1 MYLTALPQAVKIK
14 PGTFPWDGEY
24 DQTSFVCVCACRDVH
39 QTSIMING
47 SNTTR
52 LCLCYTYS
60 ISMIM
65 SCMIIFITISCNRY
79 MLIIWF
85 HSIVDSAKT
94 DVLRRSDSPGESS
107 KRLGKI

>member
-1 MYLTALPQAVKIK
+1 
-14 PGTFPWDGEY
+14 
-24 DQTSFVCVCACRDVH
+24 
-39 QTSIMING
+39 
-47 SNTTR
+47 
-52 LCLCYTYS
+52 
-60 ISMIM
+60 MIM